1 MPWASG
7 ALTRRGKIGDGR
19 KGAAAIFAAYVLW
32 GAMPVY
38 WRAMRSIDAL
48 EILAHRAVWSCAFTL
63 LLLCFSHRLGG
74 AVSLVR
80 PNRRTVVSLA
90 LSGAI
95 ITVNWYLYIWA
106 VNSGK
111 ILDTSL
117 GYFINP
123 LLSILFGMIFL
134 KERLR
139 RAQWLAIAFAA
150 SGVCAELIV
159 IGRLP
164 LLSLGIAFTFA
175 LYGLLKKKTDAPPL
189 TGMMIETALITPFA
203 LIWLVWQQSAGLA
216 DFPYSLSMNLLLVSS
231 GAFTAA
237 PLVVFA
243 WGVSRTSLTVLG
255 VIQYTSPIMTFL
267 TATLVY
273 GEPIQTGRAISF
285 SLIWAGIIVFTVE
298 SLIESRRERTAR
310 NG

>member
-1 MPWASG
+1 M
-7 ALTRRGKIGDGR
+7 GDKG
-19 KGAAAIFAAYVLW
+19 KGAAAIFSAYVLW

-63 LLLCFSHRLGG
+63 LLLYFSHRSSDV
-74 AVSLVR
+74 VSLVR
-80 PNRRTVVSLA
+80 SNRRAVISLA
-90 LSGAI
+90 FSGSV

-106 VNSGK
+106 VNNGK
-111 ILDTSL
+111 ILETSL

-139 RAQWLAIAFAA
+139 RAQWIAIAFAA

-159 IGRLP
+159 LGRLP
-164 LLSLGIAFTFA
+164 LLSLSIAFTFA
-175 LYGLLKKKTDAPPL
+175 LYGLLKKKIAVTPL
-189 TGMMIETALITPFA
+189 AGMMVETAIMTPFA
-203 LIWLVWQQSAGLA
+203 LVWLAWRQSAGLA
-216 DFPYSLSMNLLLVSS
+216 SFPYAPSMDLLLA
-231 GAFTAA
+231 GAGALTAT

-243 WGVSRTSLTVLG
+243 WGVSRTTLTVLG

-267 TATLVY
+267 TAALIY

-298 SLIESRRERTAR
+298 SLVSSMRERTAR
-310 NG
+310 HE